1 MEKNS
6 IISSQE
12 KGWKWI
18 EQQCTCVGKE
28 RKEKGKTW
36 RRQKEKIARIFRMRL
51 SFSSKVIHPIHQ
63 SSVLSFRKL
72 NADNKLSF
80 LSIFW
85 SMKIYTSASS
95 PLAIWIQF
103 HLSINIQV
111 SGSCKIAQHI
121 LDRHPAASKQQAVLS
136 IPLHLCNTSYISIN
150 FYIVTNVYAFI
161 MYSLTH
167 SVCHH

>member
-1 MEKNS
+1 
-6 IISSQE
+6 
-12 KGWKWI
+12 
-18 EQQCTCVGKE
+18 
-28 RKEKGKTW
+28 
-36 RRQKEKIARIFRMRL
+36 MRL

-161 MYSLTH
+161 MHSLTH